1 MFKDFFIGL
10 SVGLSV
16 VIVLV
21 VALIGAISG
30 LIIANESWNCR
41 TYSTV
46 ATTKMLGG
54 TCFVQAPNGKWV
66 THNSYVKTDYLD
78 IEVKSR

>member
-10 SVGLSV
+10 FA

-21 VALIGAISG
+21 VALIGVISG

-66 THNSYVKTDYLD
+66 THNSYVNADYLD

>member
-1 MFKDFFIGL
+1 MFKDIFFGL
-10 SVGLSV
+10 LFAI
-16 VIVLV
+16 IVLV
-21 VALIGAISG
+21 AAFIGVISG
-30 LIIANESWNCR
+30 LVIANESWNCR

-46 ATTKMLGG
+46 ATTKMMGG
-54 TCFVQAPNGKWV
+54 TCFVQTPNGKWV

>member
-1 MFKDFFIGL
+1 MLKDIFLGLLCAIIAVVTFIG
-10 SVGLSV
+10 V
-16 VIVLV
+16 
-21 VALIGAISG
+21 ISG
-30 LIIANESWNCR
+30 LTIANESWNCR
-41 TYSTV
+41 SYSTV

-66 THNSYVKTDYLD
+66 THNSYIKTAYLD

>member
-10 SVGLSV
+10 SA
-16 VIVLV
+16 VIFAVI
-21 VALIGAISG
+21 ASIGVICG
-30 LIIANESWNCR
+30 LIIANESWSCR

-46 ATTKMLGG
+46 ATTKMMSG

-66 THNSYVKTDYLD
+66 THNSYVKTSYLD
-78 IEVKSR
+78 MEVKSR

>member
-10 SVGLSV
+10 SA

-21 VALIGAISG
+21 VALIGVISG
-30 LIIANESWNCR
+30 LVIANESWNCR

-66 THNSYVKTDYLD
+66 THNSYVKTGYLD

>member
-1 MFKDFFIGL
+1 MFKDCL
-10 SVGLSV
+10 L
-16 VIVLV
+16 VLLFAIIAV
-21 VALIGAISG
+21 VASIGVISG
-30 LIIANESWNCR
+30 LVIANESWSCR

-66 THNSYVKTDYLD
+66 THNSYVKTGYLD

>member
-1 MFKDFFIGL
+1 MFKDILLGILFGIIAVVAFIG
-10 SVGLSV
+10 VFYGLT
-16 VIVLV
+16 
-21 VALIGAISG
+21 
-30 LIIANESWNCR
+30 IANESWNCR
-41 TYSTV
+41 SYSTV

>member
-1 MFKDFFIGL
+1 MFKDCLLGLLFAIIVVVVFI
-10 SVGLSV
+10 VG
-16 VIVLV
+16 I
-21 VALIGAISG
+21 ISG
-30 LIIANESWNCR
+30 LTVANESWNCR
-41 TYSTV
+41 SYSTV

-66 THNSYVKTDYLD
+66 THNSYVKTGYLD